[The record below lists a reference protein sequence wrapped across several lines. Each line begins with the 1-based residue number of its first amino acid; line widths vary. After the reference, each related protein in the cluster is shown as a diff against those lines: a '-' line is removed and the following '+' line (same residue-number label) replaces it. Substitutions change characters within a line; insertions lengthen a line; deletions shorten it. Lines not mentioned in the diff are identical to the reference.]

1 MAMAIAVDT
10 PATCKVEPVSWYVC
24 AGTATTS
31 SPIPSSE
38 INRAEKA
45 YLKGRLVRKGE
56 TSITSPPNRVM
67 RRSGRSGRGW
77 QLRRRSQG
85 GRCWRGRKRVV
96 WEKSGYVGVD

>member
-56 TSITSPPNRVM
+56 TSITSTESSHAKVWPIRSRVAIAP
-67 RRSGRSGRGW
+67 S
-77 QLRRRSQG
+77 
-85 GRCWRGRKRVV
+85 
-96 WEKSGYVGVD
+96 